1 MKDLIIG
8 VMLGG
13 AAAMAFL
20 MTDCGCDFIC
30 ATKKKLSGMCKCAE
44 KELNCIK
51 EDCKQAAQDISQ
63 AAKTV

>member
-13 AAAMAFL
+13 AAATAFL

-44 KELNCIK
+44 KVSYSANLWL
-51 EDCKQAAQDISQ
+51 QASW
-63 AAKTV
+63 